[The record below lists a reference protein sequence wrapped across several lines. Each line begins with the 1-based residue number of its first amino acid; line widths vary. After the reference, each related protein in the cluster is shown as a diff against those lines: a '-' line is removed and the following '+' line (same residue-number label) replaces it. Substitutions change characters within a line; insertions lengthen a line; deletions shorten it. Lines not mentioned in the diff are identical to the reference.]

1 MATKV
6 SKLKNSVC
14 GGSLAQE
21 SGLSV
26 GDEILSIGK
35 DKVPKDCDEQIL
47 SKIIRRQD
55 QFPPPI
61 CVVSR
66 VKYVELDLG
75 IDEKIGFQVK
85 KLYNLVIRKNFKT

>member
-1 MATKV
+1 M
-6 SKLKNSVC
+6 
-14 GGSLAQE
+14 
-21 SGLSV
+21 
-26 GDEILSIGK
+26 
-35 DKVPKDCDEQIL
+35 PKDCDEQIL

-85 KLYNLVIRKNFKT
+85 KYIILGVGPTQMAPLIWPYFVKYFPCNPFPL